1 MKKLLN
7 LLQTAAAHVNIIC
20 AGMILT
26 FLVIEVINP
35 YAGFINHG
43 YTKIVLS
50 VWVGAALLT
59 SIFSIAAQRREFRRR
74 QKEAARRRQREREA
88 RRAREQ

>member
-7 LLQTAAAHVNIIC
+7 LLQTTAAHVNIIC

-26 FLVIEVINP
+26 FLVIEVFFNP
-35 YAGFINHG
+35 YAGFINHS

-50 VWVGAALLT
+50 VWVAAALLT
-59 SIFSIAAQRREFRRR
+59 SIFSIAAQRSEFRRR
-74 QKEAARRRQREREA
+74 QREAARRRREREA
-88 RRAREQ
+88 RRGNQ

>member
-26 FLVIEVINP
+26 FLVIEGVFNL
-35 YAGFINHG
+35 YAGFII
-43 YTKIVLS
+43 IVN
-50 VWVGAALLT
+50 
-59 SIFSIAAQRREFRRR
+59 FSL
-74 QKEAARRRQREREA
+74 
-88 RRAREQ
+88 

>member
-26 FLVIEVINP
+26 FLVIEVFFNP
-35 YAGFINHG
+35 YAGFINHS

-50 VWVGAALLT
+50 VWVAAALLT
-59 SIFSIAAQRREFRRR
+59 SIFSIAAQRSEFRRR
-74 QKEAARRRQREREA
+74 QREAARRRREREA
-88 RRAREQ
+88 RRGNQ

>member
-26 FLVIEVINP
+26 FLIIEVFNP
-35 YAGFINHG
+35 YAGFINHS

-50 VWVGAALLT
+50 VWVAAALLT
-59 SIFSIAAQRREFRRR
+59 SIFSIAAQRSEFRRR
-74 QKEAARRRQREREA
+74 QREAARRRRERAA
-88 RRAREQ
+88 RREE

>member
-7 LLQTAAAHVNIIC
+7 LLQTVAAHVNIIC

-26 FLVIEVINP
+26 FLVIEVFNP
-35 YAGFINHG
+35 YAGFTNHR

-50 VWVGAALLT
+50 VWVAAALLT
-59 SIFSIAAQRREFRRR
+59 SIFSIAAQRSEFRRR
-74 QKEAARRRQREREA
+74 QREAARRRRERAA
-88 RRAREQ
+88 RREE

>member
-26 FLVIEVINP
+26 FLVIEGVFNP
-35 YAGFINHG
+35 YAGFINHS

-50 VWVGAALLT
+50 VWVAAALLT

-88 RRAREQ
+88 RRGE

>member
-35 YAGFINHG
+35 YAGFINHS

-50 VWVGAALLT
+50 VWVAAALLT
-59 SIFSIAAQRREFRRR
+59 SIFSIAAQRSEFRRR
-74 QKEAARRRQREREA
+74 QREAARRRRERAA
-88 RRAREQ
+88 RREE

>member
-7 LLQTAAAHVNIIC
+7 LLQTAAEHVNIIC

-35 YAGFINHG
+35 YAGFINHS

-50 VWVGAALLT
+50 VWVAAALLT
-59 SIFSIAAQRREFRRR
+59 SIFAIAAQRREVRRR
-74 QKEAARRRQREREA
+74 QREAARRRHREREA
-88 RRAREQ
+88 RRDSE